1 VLKIDPEMAVA
12 HGNLG
17 VALRERGEL
26 EAARAHLTRALE
38 LAPDIG
44 VAQIHANLGM
54 LLKVQGDVEGALRH
68 YRAALGL
75 NPGYSDAHANLGFVL
90 MEEGR
95 LDEALEHLR
104 VARELGPERDEVH
117 AGMAEIFRLRGEF
130 ARAAEH
136 YRKALGLRPGWPH
149 VANNLAWM
157 LATQPDRTI
166 REAAEAVR
174 IAEALCESSGHSN
187 PAILDTL
194 AVSYAAAGRF
204 DDAVRTADQAVALA
218 RSRRDP
224 ALLQQLET
232 RRELFERGESVIESA
247 PGREQK
253 RRGKGVGDEVDHR

>member
-1 VLKIDPEMAVA
+1 MAVA

-68 YRAALGL
+68 YRTALGL

-95 LDEALEHLR
+95 LDEALEHLKSRASYRARRGSPPWPRSSPARR
-104 VARELGPERDEVH
+104 VRE
-117 AGMAEIFRLRGEF
+117 
-130 ARAAEH
+130 AAEH
-136 YRKALGLRPGWPH
+136 YRKARLRQAGH